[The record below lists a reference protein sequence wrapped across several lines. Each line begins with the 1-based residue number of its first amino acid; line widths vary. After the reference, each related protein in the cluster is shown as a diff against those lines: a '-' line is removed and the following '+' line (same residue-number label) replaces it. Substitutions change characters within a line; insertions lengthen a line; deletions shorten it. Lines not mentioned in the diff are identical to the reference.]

1 MTRQTITA
9 EKRTI
14 VGRAVKNLRKA
25 GLVPANIFAK
35 GIESEAISLNLKE
48 FKKVFKVAG
57 ETGLIDIVVN
67 DKTYPVLVTE
77 FQIHPITG
85 ETIHIDFHKVNLK
98 EKVQATVP
106 VHVIGESPA
115 VKSGIGNLM
124 QQIDEIEVEALP
136 TELPDHFDVDITP
149 LVEVDQAIF
158 VRDIVGDSKQVEILA
173 DADLIVVKIEAPQKE
188 VVIEEAPAAVVETPA
203 AEATDTKTEEA
214 K

>member
-14 VGRAVKNLRKA
+14 VGRAVKNLRKE

-35 GIESEAISLNLKE
+35 GIESEAITVNLKE

-136 TELPDHFDVDITP
+136 TELPDHFDVDITS

-158 VRDIVGDSKQVEILA
+158 VKDIAGDSKQVEILT

-188 VVIEEAPAAVVETPA
+188 VVIEEAPAATEAPV
-203 AEATDTKTEEA
+203 AEATETKTEEA